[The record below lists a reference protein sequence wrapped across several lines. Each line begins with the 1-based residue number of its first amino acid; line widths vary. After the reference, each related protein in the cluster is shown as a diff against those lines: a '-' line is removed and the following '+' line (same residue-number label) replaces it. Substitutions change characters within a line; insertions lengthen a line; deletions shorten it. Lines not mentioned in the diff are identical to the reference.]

1 MTTYREVDAG
11 LAKVIEYLNS
21 IENVWNKIRTL
32 KLHEVSYQASDI
44 IDKYPL
50 VKEEYKEDDLFMWFC
65 EDEHD
70 CFTEWMK
77 ENNIEDCRNYI
88 GRTSAFY
95 LTNIND
101 KRIDYVIGNLIDN
114 INNGFY
120 SVDIDENGKMIH
132 FTDTD
137 YYTEQEQIEEYQAD
151 MEYFADGTFLDDVKK
166 YLHDAVEIAD
176 YIDSFKKNQIANFT
190 EYVECKNDDLEY
202 QAEQDAKE
210 EQAFMDKYIDAISD
224 LTASIEEVIRT
235 TGCTLADA
243 RRIVYKSFEG
253 ITLDGISKA
262 EATAE
267 TA

>member
-21 IENVWNKIRTL
+21 IENVWNETRTL
-32 KLHEVSYQASDI
+32 KLHEVSYRASDI

-50 VKEEYKEDDLFMWFC
+50 VKEEYKEDDLFSWYC
-65 EDEHD
+65 EDEYEF
-70 CFTEWMK
+70 FTEWME
-77 ENNIEDCRNYI
+77 ENNIEDCRKYI
-88 GRTSAFY
+88 GRTSSFY
-95 LTNIND
+95 LTDIHGRNMGETITELMEHIAGYS
-101 KRIDYVIGNLIDN
+101 IDFDDN
-114 INNGFY
+114 GM
-120 SVDIDENGKMIH
+120 MIP
-132 FTDTD
+132 FTATD
-137 YYTEQEQIEEYQAD
+137 YYTEAELIDEYQED
-151 MEYFADGTFLDDVKK
+151 MTYISSGKFLEDIKK

-176 YIDSFKKNQIANFT
+176 YIDSFKKNQIAGFT
-190 EYVECKNDDLEY
+190 EYIECKNDELEY

-253 ITLDGISKA
+253 ITLDGIQN
-262 EATAE
+262 TAE